1 SSKRTAFISETKKK
15 RKRYY
20 FSLFGCEE
28 SERKFF
34 YRGKENIFKQRTPLS
49 EFSTTNSL
57 FSTSTRMLTLTY
69 SPPFIIKRPESI
81 KIGRTSSSVV
91 VCAAKGPRPRYPR
104 VWKTRQRIGT
114 ISKSV
119 KLVECINKLSNV
131 KEEVYGALDSF
142 IAWDLEFPL
151 ITVKK
156 ALKTLED
163 QREWKRII
171 QVTKWM
177 LSKGQGRTMGS
188 YFTLLNALAEDERLD
203 EVEELWTKIFTE
215 NLDSTPRVFFDK
227 MISIYHKRGIHEK
240 MFEIF
245 ADMEELGIR
254 PTVPIV
260 TMVGNVFKELG
271 MMDKYKKLKK
281 KYPPPKWEYRYI
293 KGKRVKIRAKDLRAI
308 DGSNKDAGKH
318 EETYQTSNDMH
329 EEADTSSD
337 ELDIEANDP
346 SKDVIRHTDQS
357 PIDGSNKDAGKHEET
372 YQTSNDMQEEAD
384 TSSDELNIEA
394 NDPSKDVIRQTDQTP
409 NEFYEESEINSEEL
423 EIEANISS

>member
-1 SSKRTAFISETKKK
+1 
-15 RKRYY
+15 
-20 FSLFGCEE
+20 
-28 SERKFF
+28 
-34 YRGKENIFKQRTPLS
+34 
-49 EFSTTNSL
+49 
-57 FSTSTRMLTLTY
+57 
-69 SPPFIIKRPESI
+69 
-81 KIGRTSSSVV
+81 
-91 VCAAKGPRPRYPR
+91 
-104 VWKTRQRIGT
+104 
-114 ISKSV
+114 
-119 KLVECINKLSNV
+119 
-131 KEEVYGALDSF
+131 
-142 IAWDLEFPL
+142 
-151 ITVKK
+151 
-156 ALKTLED
+156 
-163 QREWKRII
+163 
-171 QVTKWM
+171 
-177 LSKGQGRTMGS
+177 MGS

-329 EEADTSSD
+329 EETDTSSD

-346 SKDVIRHTDQS
+346 SKDVIRHTDQ
-357 PIDGSNKDAGKHEET
+357 
-372 YQTSNDMQEEAD
+372 
-384 TSSDELNIEA
+384 
-394 NDPSKDVIRQTDQTP
+394 TP
-409 NEFYEESEINSEEL
+409 NEFYEESKTNSEEL